1 MSDPVCW
8 CASDVKCPH
17 AISGK
22 LPLMWDELEKTIDDV
37 LHQFDRRAV
46 KKFLK
51 RDIDGNAKKGAK
63 SHSEVTDV
71 SSYEGTLFSIVCY

>member
-8 CASDVKCPH
+8 CASDIKCPH

-22 LPLMWDELEKTIDDV
+22 LPLMWDEMEQVIDDV

-51 RDIDGNAKKGAK
+51 RDIDGNEKVAQPLP
-63 SHSEVTDV
+63 SNVREV
-71 SSYEGTLFSIVCY
+71 L